1 MQLIRFQIQ
10 VKSGWDL
17 LEQTWCLQH
26 VSAADSLQISLV
38 FKEKRCRDG
47 GEVGEVKK
55 RQNEGKLQGGR
66 AGRKRSGKCRE

>member
-1 MQLIRFQIQ
+1 MIRFQIQ
-10 VKSGWDL
+10 AKSGWGL

-26 VSAADSLQISLV
+26 VSAGDSLQISLV

-47 GEVGEVKK
+47 GEVREVKK

-66 AGRKRSGKCRE
+66 KSEGRKKKIR